1 MTTATA
7 SIPDRIRALATP
19 ALAAA
24 GVELV
29 DVEWIR
35 EGGRWIVRVFIDKL
49 GGVQLEDCSS
59 VSRQIEVL
67 LDLEDPIEHE
77 YALEVSSP
85 GIERP
90 LRLPAHFERFTG
102 RQAVLKTY
110 GPLFEPPRKNFTG
123 KLLGISTDGVVAI
136 ECDGVRFDIPLDRIG
151 KAHLAFDFEAYE
163 RDQGPGLPGRG
174 GKKKKAKKDNK

>member
-19 ALAAA
+19 ALAAT

-35 EGGRWIVRVFIDKL
+35 EGGRWVVRVYIDKE
-49 GGVQLEDCSS
+49 GGVTLEHCSD
-59 VSRQIEVL
+59 VSRQLEVL

-102 RQAVLKTY
+102 RQAVIKSY
-110 GPLFEPPRKNFTG
+110 GPLFDPPRKNFTG
-123 KLLGISTDGVVAI
+123 KLLGISKDEVVAI
-136 ECDGVRFDIPLDRIG
+136 DCDGKRFDIPLDRIA

-163 RDQGPGLPGRG
+163 REQGPGLPG
-174 GKKKKAKKDNK
+174 GKQKKEKKQKKGK